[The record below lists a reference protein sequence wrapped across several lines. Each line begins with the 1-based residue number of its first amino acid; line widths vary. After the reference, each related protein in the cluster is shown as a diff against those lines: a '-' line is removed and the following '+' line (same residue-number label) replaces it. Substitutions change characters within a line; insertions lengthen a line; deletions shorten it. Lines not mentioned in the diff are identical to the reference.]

1 MRTSSSPEPENSDHE
16 STLHDFLTRH
26 TTPPQSLR
34 VSISPP
40 PSRARKPTIQPASYS
55 AAQDSRSA
63 HRSEHTTPSL
73 AAVEAGE
80 AQIRN
85 HLDYF
90 SSHISSS
97 AKPSAPLSIRAFEH
111 LYKRNQHE
119 HGRHWVIHQHDHPV
133 AGVHYDLRLQIN
145 ETSSISW
152 AIMYGL
158 PGNVNSRRLNR
169 NATETRVHNVW
180 NHLIETASAS
190 TGSLLIWDTGEY
202 EMLPYHEN
210 IEQVTD
216 DELSGDSDG
225 YSSPSLDLSDTEKL
239 HAAFRNRKIRIRLHG
254 TRLPSGYT
262 LSIRLLTSENRH
274 EQPAKPSRKRR
285 RKAFANR
292 PIAQETPPSSDPDDN
307 EEVPDAHPNSM
318 EVSVSALEREIA
330 EQEDER
336 VHLTNSYPGATN
348 SIGSIHQRRWYLS
361 IDRYASGFCL
371 LRTENRSKGDMRV
384 WTRRKEGE
392 RLQGFK
398 PFFVM
403 GRDLERS
410 VVTGRTA
417 DELMADEG
425 VQDFVGR
432 KGWRPVTE

>member
-1 MRTSSSPEPENSDHE
+1 MLRRRGCITSGYVGRWQLMFTDWMLN
-16 STLHDFLTRH
+16 
-26 TTPPQSLR
+26 
-34 VSISPP
+34 
-40 PSRARKPTIQPASYS
+40 
-55 AAQDSRSA
+55 
-63 HRSEHTTPSL
+63 
-73 AAVEAGE
+73 
-80 AQIRN
+80 
-85 HLDYF
+85 
-90 SSHISSS
+90 
-97 AKPSAPLSIRAFEH
+97 LS
-111 LYKRNQHE
+111 K
-119 HGRHWVIHQHDHPV
+119 
-133 AGVHYDLRLQIN
+133 
-145 ETSSISW
+145 
-152 AIMYGL
+152 
-158 PGNVNSRRLNR
+158 
-169 NATETRVHNVW
+169 

-202 EMLPYHEN
+202 EILPYHEN

-239 HAAFRNRKIRIRLHG
+239 HAAFRNVSFLFVSTAPTVLKPAQRKIRFRLHG

-262 LSIRLLTSENRH
+262 LSIRLLTSENRR

-285 RKAFANR
+285 RKAFANK

-361 IDRYASGFCL
+361 MDRYASGFCL

-392 RLQGFK
+392 ELQGFK